1 MKRLA
6 QISGLAFLIFV
17 LISGCKDNP
26 TDPYENLPA
35 KPVIKKTTNNYTA
48 EKLRE
53 LFPDTA
59 SWNSMSRAYS
69 NNYSE
74 DIRNKINEYLKSEV
88 GRMGENQNL
97 FESILARTGCREE
110 GNYILPVYAERAR
123 FENNEAWIVQFTYGL
138 GQPEFGH
145 YKYLAYSVPELDTL
159 FYTSCR

>member
-26 TDPYENLPA
+26 TDPYEYLPA
-35 KPVIKKTTNNYTA
+35 KPVIKKTTYNYTA

-74 DIRNKINEYLKSEV
+74 DIRTKINEYMKREV
-88 GRMGENQNL
+88 SRLGEEPQIIEN
-97 FESILARTGCREE
+97 ILCYTGCREA
-110 GNYILPVYAERAR
+110 GNYIMPVYAERAR
-123 FENNEAWIVQFTYGL
+123 FEDKEAWIVQFTYGL

-145 YKYLAYSVPELDTL
+145 YKYLAYSLPNLDTL